1 MNEEVKVELETDAKS
16 LSTDPYACVIKA
28 KHSYFIGWKIVE
40 HIPREIS
47 RYIYFFIKEGN
58 GKVFGALKSLRY
70 KCHEFL
76 LDDWEVPLSL
86 TLSRKEKWV
95 IDIMKEFVENFYSF
109 E

>member
-16 LSTDPYACVIKA
+16 LWTDPYACVIKA

-47 RYIYFFIKEGN
+47 RYIYFFIKERN

-70 KCHEFL
+70 K
-76 LDDWEVPLSL
+76 V
-86 TLSRKEKWV
+86 SR
-95 IDIMKEFVENFYSF
+95 IPSG
-109 E
+109 